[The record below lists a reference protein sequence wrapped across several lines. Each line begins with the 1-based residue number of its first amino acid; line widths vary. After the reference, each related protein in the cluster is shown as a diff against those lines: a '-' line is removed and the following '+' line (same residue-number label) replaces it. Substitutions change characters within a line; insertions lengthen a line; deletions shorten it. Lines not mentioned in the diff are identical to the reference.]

1 MDITGGGV
9 STFTS
14 QVRELCKL
22 AAKVG
27 SDYYPEIM
35 GNLFVINAPMLF
47 SGIWAVV
54 KGFLDERTR
63 NKIKILGGSYLKT
76 LLEFVNEEDL
86 PAFIGGKCTCEEFGG
101 NCLISNRGPWNDYE
115 PCEPY
120 GIAVRPISA
129 KNAIVEEVK
138 EMEEQ
143 KNQNNQEENKD
154 NTA

>member
-1 MDITGGGV
+1 
-9 STFTS
+9 
-14 QVRELCKL
+14 
-22 AAKVG
+22 
-27 SDYYPEIM
+27 M

-86 PAFIGGKCTCEEFGG
+86 PAFIGGTCTCEEYGG
-101 NCLISNRGPWNDYE
+101 NCLTSNRGPWNDYE

-120 GIAVRPISA
+120 GIAVRP
-129 KNAIVEEVK
+129 KNKAIVEEVK
-138 EMEEQ
+138 EVEEQ

>member
-1 MDITGGGV
+1 
-9 STFTS
+9 
-14 QVRELCKL
+14 
-22 AAKVG
+22 
-27 SDYYPEIM
+27 M

-86 PAFIGGKCTCEEFGG
+86 PAFIGGTCTCEEYGG
-101 NCLISNRGPWNDYE
+101 NCLTSNRGPWNDYE

-120 GIAVRPISA
+120 GIAVRP
-129 KNAIVEEVK
+129 KNKAIVEEVK
-138 EMEEQ
+138 EVEEQ
-143 KNQNNQEENKD
+143 KKPE
-154 NTA
+154 

>member
-1 MDITGGGV
+1 MVHKFPACTAAKNSEYPITQGFTIMDITGGGV
-9 STFTS
+9 STFNS

-47 SGIWAVV
+47 SGIWAIV

-76 LLEFVNEEDL
+76 LLEFVEE
-86 PAFIGGKCTCEEFGG
+86 
-101 NCLISNRGPWNDYE
+101 
-115 PCEPY
+115 
-120 GIAVRPISA
+120 
-129 KNAIVEEVK
+129 
-138 EMEEQ
+138 
-143 KNQNNQEENKD
+143 
-154 NTA
+154 